1 MLSCE
6 TPRMQRRSGSCKGL
20 RMTPRSHR
28 LRENSGYLD
37 WCCVWS
43 DSLSYDIW
51 WWSDEENQTSLKKG
65 LCGVLTFWAHL
76 GHFFFF
82 FAPLIHQWWKTSSL
96 AEESLGG
103 ISQWAA
109 CSDQWDTREGKR
121 RNCCQK
127 EDDWSWDHAVFF
139 SSRRLLKSS
148 VWLLS
153 NRETVS
159 PHSWAIYSS
168 GCTRNEGLQSPP
180 VFKSIKNYCTRKNRK
195 LCQVYF

>member
-1 MLSCE
+1 MVWFFVLWYLMVVRWRK
-6 TPRMQRRSGSCKGL
+6 PNVAQKGTL
-20 RMTPRSHR
+20 RGP
-28 LRENSGYLD
+28 YL
-37 WCCVWS
+37 
-43 DSLSYDIW
+43 
-51 WWSDEENQTSLKKG
+51 
-65 LCGVLTFWAHL
+65 L
-76 GHFFFF
+76 GASRTFFFF
-82 FAPLIHQWWKTSSL
+82 FAPLIHQWWKTPSL